1 MKRGVCILII
11 LLMALSAVPVLG
23 EPTMTLAPREAYETN
38 HVSFEL
44 NISNFRNSYE
54 ITAAKA
60 LVEGFEV
67 LSLVD
72 YRGWTESSTGSLA
85 EWTEG
90 SIANNVLLA
99 IFELLAGAPSV
110 SEDTETE
117 TSITLVDED
126 GEEHTYT
133 FPITILNDDTPPEL
147 SDIIPPDGGLVKQGK
162 ADQPVEVNA
171 QDPETGIKNVT
182 FHWVRCNFEEN
193 ITPQDRTL
201 RLAEYGGL
209 YRNTIDLSG
218 YLNEQQVCFDF
229 TAFNNGGESSTYEG
243 ILTIDGIPP
252 EVTLVSPVDGAIIGL
267 SRNFS
272 FFASD
277 NLATVM
283 SCSMDIDGTEY
294 MTDIEAADMDVVF
307 IPSAD
312 VEEGQHTWRM
322 RCADPAGWEG
332 VSATWG
338 YTLDKTPPQ
347 IVMTSPEN
355 DSIIADSTHLEFEV
369 TDNNQLHKVWFVHDG
384 NETEVEGTFSIDV
397 SSWTEGPSEFA
408 VRAEDS
414 VRNRAEQTYRII
426 IDRIPPQ
433 VEPAN
438 PEDGA
443 ESDVHVNFTYTVL
456 DNYDDEMDCTIYIDD
471 TGQEQQAAQAG
482 AETSQPKILAVGE
495 YRWKVQCVDDAGNIG
510 ESSERQLSVI
520 DLTGPDIAMDNPDV
534 VYRGD
539 PVTISL
545 DVTDISGVDAVTA
558 ELRDPD
564 GATQSIPLEN
574 LADTYTASVETTLTS
589 TLGIYTLEV
598 YAVDTLN
605 NSNTAT
611 DGILLTYKYVIVLD
625 LAPQTAAPGAQVIAS
640 GMALYDNGSAVPE
653 DSLELHLPGDTTE
666 QITLDEGGAFSHAFT
681 APLQDGSYDMTASI
695 TSEENGI
702 TYVGAEQLTVAT
714 PQPQH
719 SGGGGRGGGSS
730 HTQTV
735 SGGAGCNTEWSCTA
749 WDPCSGGWQSRTCID
764 LNHCSSD
771 DARKVE
777 RRSCTEKEEQEEE
790 ADDESD
796 KSGETSTVSAS
807 REPLPGPEEHTV
819 DATEEDKGDA
829 AGIGK
834 AAGFMSSLDVS
845 LINVIFAL
853 ILMTVLVGTLYRYGW
868 SKGDRRR
875 RPAAVDI
882 LGSRGGDR
890 LGLESYLEQRQSR
903 RDRF

>member
-1 MKRGVCILII
+1 MKRGVCVLIV
-11 LLMALSAVPVLG
+11 LLMVLSAVPVLG
-23 EPTMTLAPREAYETN
+23 ELTMTLEPREAYETN

-44 NISNFRNSYE
+44 NISNFRNGYE
-54 ITAAKA
+54 ITAVKA

-72 YRGWTESSTGSLA
+72 YKGWTESKTGSLA

-90 SIANNVLLA
+90 SIANNVVLA
-99 IFELLAGAPSV
+99 IFEFLAGAPFV
-110 SEDTETE
+110 TEDTETE

-147 SDIIPPDGGLVKQGK
+147 SDIIPQDGGFVKQGT

-171 QDPETGIKNVT
+171 QDPETGIQNVT

-201 RLAEYGGL
+201 QLAEYDGL
-209 YRNTIDLSG
+209 YRNTIDLSS

-229 TAFNNGGESSTYEG
+229 TAYNNGGESSTYEG
-243 ILTIDGIPP
+243 TLTIDGIPP

-283 SCSMDIDGTEY
+283 TCNMDIDGTEY
-294 MTDIEAADMDVVF
+294 MTDIEAQDMDVVF

-355 DSIIADSTHLEFEV
+355 DSIIADSTLLEFEV
-369 TDNNQLHKVWFVHDG
+369 TDNNQLRKVWFVHDG

-397 SSWTEGPSEFA
+397 SSWPEGPSEFA
-408 VRAEDS
+408 VIAEDS
-414 VRNRAEQTYRII
+414 VHNRAEQTYRII
-426 IDRIPPQ
+426 IDRTPPQ
-433 VEPAN
+433 VELAN

-443 ESDVHVNFTYTVL
+443 TSDVHVNFIYRAL
-456 DNYDDEMDCTIYIDD
+456 DNYDDEMDCTLYIDD

-482 AETSQPKILAVGE
+482 AETSQPKILAIGE

-510 ESSERQLSVI
+510 ESNERQLSVI
-520 DLTGPDIAMDNPDV
+520 DLSGPDIAMDNPDV

-564 GATQSIPLEN
+564 GATQSIPLEK
-574 LADTYTASVETTLTS
+574 LADTYTASVETTMTS
-589 TLGIYTLEV
+589 TLGTYTLEV

-611 DGILLTYKYVIVLD
+611 DEILLTYKYVIVLD
-625 LAPQTAAPGAQVIAS
+625 LAPQTAAPGAQVTAS
-640 GMALYDNGSAVPE
+640 GMALYDNGSTVPE
-653 DSLELHLPGDTTE
+653 DSLELHLPGDVTE
-666 QITLDEGGAFSHAFT
+666 QITLDEEGAFSHAFT
-681 APLQDGSYDMTASI
+681 APAQDGSYDVTASI
-695 TSEENGI
+695 TSEENGRAY
-702 TYVGAEQLTVAT
+702 TGAEQLTVAT
-714 PQPQH
+714 PQPQA
-719 SGGGGRGGGSS
+719 SGGGGGSS
-730 HTQTV
+730 YIPTV
-735 SGGAGCNTEWSCTA
+735 SGGGCNTDWSCTA
-749 WDPCSGGWQSRTCID
+749 WDTCSGGKQARTCID

-771 DARKVE
+771 DARRIEK
-777 RRSCTEKEEQEEE
+777 RSCTGKEQQEEE
-790 ADDESD
+790 ANDESD
-796 KSGETSTVSAS
+796 ESGERSAVSAT
-807 REPLPGPEEHTV
+807 REPLPRPEEHTV

-845 LINVIFAL
+845 LLNVIFAL

-868 SKGDRRR
+868 SKGDRRK
-875 RPAAVDI
+875 RPAAVDL
-882 LGSRGGDR
+882 LGGRGDR

-903 RDRF
+903 RGGF